1 MVSGAIYHWEA
12 VNRACNR
19 QLPLDPE
26 PFVKTALQS
35 IENGTVPGDLLYD
48 VKEYI
53 AKKEID
59 RAARNLVAGRREE
72 AIKILK
78 TYKPNN
84 RWHKRL
90 ILLVMA
96 TMPYPLFQ
104 KVLKLKRSFNHCVK
118 VAMSQ

>member
-1 MVSGAIYHWEA
+1 MVGIPKKIFIEMGGFPEDSWYGEDADLFGKIALKYPIAFSWYLGAIYHWEA

-53 AKKEID
+53 AKKRLIEQQETLL
-59 RAARNLVAGRREE
+59 RGGGRR
-72 AIKILK
+72 
-78 TYKPNN
+78 
-84 RWHKRL
+84 
-90 ILLVMA
+90 
-96 TMPYPLFQ
+96 PL
-104 KVLKLKRSFNHCVK
+104 RY
-118 VAMSQ
+118 